1 MFAVLF
7 CPRWRPSDVSVLLD
21 AACAHVRV
29 HSVLHLGALSL
40 LHQTGQN
47 KMSTEYCHNKI
58 AVVCFHINSLQSQQ
72 AFCFF
77 LGLRA
82 VWVVP
87 FMQLWPNQAR
97 LTRCLSEYI
106 YIHPEMDKSHIGGVL
121 HPGRSSWSWS
131 GCLMSAK
138 GFFFFCYLWCLLR
151 QNFIHRAQHKKFKS
165 LLWKLYLMNVYLFC
179 VQCYYGCYVY
189 LMADFTSPNDSSDWT
204 GPFSHMFKVKW
215 THI

>member
-7 CPRWRPSDVSVLLD
+7 CPRWRPSDVLLD

-58 AVVCFHINSLQSQQ
+58 AVVCFHIKSLQSQQ

-121 HPGRSSWSWS
+121 HRGRSSWSWS

-138 GFFFFCYLWCLLR
+138 GFFFFVIFGVSSGRTL
-151 QNFIHRAQHKKFKS
+151 FIVLSTRS
-165 LLWKLYLMNVYLFC
+165 LKVYSESYIWWMYIFFVC
-179 VQCYYGCYVY
+179 SVIMDVMC
-189 LMADFTSPNDSSDWT
+189 
-204 GPFSHMFKVKW
+204 
-215 THI
+215 I